1 MRRFWILHVLLLA
14 LFATLG
20 GCAAPKPTATSVPI
34 PAPAATP
41 PPPMAAPTESPIPPT
56 VRPTPAVLATQP
68 LPTAEPIPTL
78 GPTPSLRASMP
89 LSVTTNI
96 SYTHTRTL
104 DVYAPV
110 TAGDWPLVVVLH
122 QNASTKEYVY
132 GLSKAI
138 AGQGAVVFAPD
149 YEESTQGMA
158 PGRLMLSGFEN
169 AACAIRFARAHVA
182 EYGGHGDRRVLVVG
196 HSQGGMVGAVM
207 MFAGDQ
213 FPGDCLTEAGSAMPD
228 AFVGVDGGYDPIPF
242 LSEEKLR
249 AAPAEAIKIDP
260 FTYIGQKPIREG
272 VRFVL
277 FAGDFEPAVIH
288 SQAFR
293 DALQAAGYDVSLTRI
308 PGAGHVEIASGRV
321 PQITRAIADLLRP
334 Q

>member
-1 MRRFWILHVLLLA
+1 
-14 LFATLG
+14 
-20 GCAAPKPTATSVPI
+20 
-34 PAPAATP
+34 
-41 PPPMAAPTESPIPPT
+41 
-56 VRPTPAVLATQP
+56 
-68 LPTAEPIPTL
+68 
-78 GPTPSLRASMP
+78 MP
-89 LSVTTNI
+89 LSVTTNV
-96 SYTHTRTL
+96 SYTQTRKL

-110 TAGDWPLVVVLH
+110 TAGDWPIVVALH
-122 QNASTKEYVY
+122 QNASTKETMY

-149 YEESTQGMA
+149 YEESAQGMT

-169 AACAIRFARAHVA
+169 VACAIRFARAHVA
-182 EYGGHGDRRVLVVG
+182 EYGGNDRRVLVVG
-196 HSQGGMVGAVM
+196 HSQGGFVGAVM
-207 MFAGDQ
+207 MLAGDQ
-213 FPGDCLTEAGSAMPD
+213 FPGDCLTEVGSAMPD
-228 AFVGVDGGYDPIPF
+228 AFVGVDGGYDPIPH

-249 AAPAEAIKIDP
+249 AAPAEALKIDP

-277 FAGDFEPAVIH
+277 FAGDFAPAVLS

-308 PGAGHVEIASGRV
+308 PGVDHVEMASGRV
-321 PQITRAIADLLRP
+321 TQVTSVIADLLRP

>member
-1 MRRFWILHVLLLA
+1 
-14 LFATLG
+14 
-20 GCAAPKPTATSVPI
+20 
-34 PAPAATP
+34 
-41 PPPMAAPTESPIPPT
+41 
-56 VRPTPAVLATQP
+56 
-68 LPTAEPIPTL
+68 
-78 GPTPSLRASMP
+78 MP
-89 LSVTTNI
+89 LSVTTNV

-104 DVYAPV
+104 DVYAPA
-110 TAGDWPLVVVLH
+110 TSGDWPLVVVLH
-122 QNASTKEYVY
+122 QNASVKETMY

-149 YEESTQGMA
+149 YEEPAQGMT
-158 PGRLMLSGFEN
+158 PGRLMLSGDEN

-182 EYGGHGDRRVLVVG
+182 EYGGNDRRVLVVG
-196 HSQGGMVGAVM
+196 HSQGAFVGAVM
-207 MFAGDQ
+207 MFAGNE
-213 FPGDCLTEAGSAMPD
+213 FPGDCLTEGGSAMPD
-228 AFVGVDGGYDPIPF
+228 AFVGVDGGYDPIPH
-242 LSEEKLR
+242 LSEEKLK

-277 FAGDFEPAVIH
+277 FAGDFEPAVLS

-293 DALQAAGYDVSLTRI
+293 DALQAAGYDVSFTRI
-308 PGAGHVEIASGRV
+308 PGADHMEMASGRV